1 MLNFIS
7 FEGRKMSNQIPQ
19 GHPGSTTQVAAAFAS
34 ALIFL
39 AGFADPKNPI
49 KLGFA
54 VLAEMVVLGVIESQR
69 KAIENL
75 AITHGDRGGRG

>member
-7 FEGRKMSNQIPQ
+7 FEGRKMSNPTYQ
-19 GHPGSTTQVAAAFAS
+19 GHRGSPTQAAATLAS
-34 ALIFL
+34 VLIFL
-39 AGFADPKNPI
+39 VGVADPKNPI

-75 AITHGDRGGRG
+75 TIIHGDRGGRG